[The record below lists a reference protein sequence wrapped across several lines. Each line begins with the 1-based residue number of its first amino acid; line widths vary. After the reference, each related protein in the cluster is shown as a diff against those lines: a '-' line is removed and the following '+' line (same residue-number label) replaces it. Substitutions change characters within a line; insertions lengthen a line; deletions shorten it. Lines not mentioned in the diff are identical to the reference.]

1 MRVPAR
7 SRGDKVRRRVVMQR
21 SIFVVVPD
29 GDDHCSWNVIE
40 ETMARAITGF
50 DDKDGAIDY
59 ATRLA
64 KAEAAGR
71 VDVRNE
77 SGSIEATLDFDSG
90 EHDC

>member
-1 MRVPAR
+1 MPAG
-7 SRGDKVRRRVVMQR
+7 SRHDKVRRRVVMQKN
-21 SIFVVVPD
+21 IFVVAPD
-29 GDDHCSWNVIE
+29 GCDHRKWNVIE
-40 ETMARAITGF
+40 ETTARAVTAF

-64 KAEAAGR
+64 KTEASGR

-90 EHDC
+90 ERDH

>member
-1 MRVPAR
+1 MR
-7 SRGDKVRRRVVMQR
+7 KRVVMQR
-21 SIFVVVPD
+21 IIFVVAPD
-29 GDDHCSWNVIE
+29 GGDHGKWNVIE
-40 ETMARAITGF
+40 ETTARAVTGF

-90 EHDC
+90 ESDR

>member
-1 MRVPAR
+1 MPAKAR
-7 SRGDKVRRRVVMQR
+7 HDKVRRRVVMQR
-21 SIFVVVPD
+21 SIFVVAPD
-29 GDDHCSWNVIE
+29 SGTHRRWNVIE
-40 ETMARAITGF
+40 ETTTRAVTGF

-64 KAEAAGR
+64 KAEASGR

-90 EHDC
+90 ERER